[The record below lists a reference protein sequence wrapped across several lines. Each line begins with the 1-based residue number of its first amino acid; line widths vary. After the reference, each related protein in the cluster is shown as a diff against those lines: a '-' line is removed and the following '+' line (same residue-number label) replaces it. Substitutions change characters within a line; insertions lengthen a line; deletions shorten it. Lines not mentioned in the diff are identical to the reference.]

1 MKDWI
6 DENILKS
13 WTEAQKRLWDSLST
27 ALPAFRPPEG
37 MDLWQETYQKN
48 LTAWES
54 AVKLSLA
61 VQAAWI
67 KQWADR
73 VANEQATPE
82 NMAEWTHQVE
92 EVMQR
97 WIDTQTQ
104 LWDDWF
110 EMLRTGGSAVQQ
122 ASLQPPLDQPLT
134 AKASPEE
141 SSSKAAPTQPAAQ
154 AKAQTA
160 SPAKAA
166 KSTAAKASEEPAK
179 PGASTAKAKSAT
191 TARRS
196 SKKEEKKEE

>member
-54 AVKLSLA
+54 AVKQSLA

-110 EMLRTGGSAVQQ
+110 EMLKTGGNVARQR
-122 ASLQPPLDQPLT
+122 SLQPTPGLPLT
-134 AKASPEE
+134 AKAPREE
-141 SSSKAAPTQPAAQ
+141 STSKAGSAPPAPEPKAQ
-154 AKAQTA
+154 AS
-160 SPAKAA
+160 SPAKPA
-166 KSTAAKASEEPAK
+166 KSTAAKASEGPAK
-179 PGASTAKAKSAT
+179 AGASAAKPST

-196 SKKEEKKEE
+196 SKKKEKKEE